1 MVNKLVLQSVINKY
15 YLGEVESVK
24 WKIQDKVLTID
35 FMSINKEVIG
45 NVTHTDIDVEDSDL
59 AIFDTKKL
67 LNLIGI
73 TSGDLLISLEK
84 TKSVYTKLFIA
95 DNDFNLTYAL
105 SDLLLISKPGTVD
118 EPVWDMVLPLEQEEV
133 GNLIKAKS
141 ALTGIGNMTLSPDS
155 DLDGG
160 DICVVTF
167 GDEQGHNNKIVYNLT
182 GDIRQAD
189 ISIPFNSDMFKNILN
204 ANKDLDEGKLY
215 LSYQGLLKLEFKSI
229 NTTSSYYMVRK
240 EESAF

>member
-45 NVTHTDIDVEDSDL
+45 NITHTDIDVEDSDL

-133 GNLIKAKS
+133 SNLIKAKS
-141 ALTGIGNMTLSPDS
+141 ALTGIGNMTLSPDN

-182 GDIRQAD
+182 GDIRQSD

-204 ANKDLDEGKLY
+204 ANKDLETGKLY
-215 LSYQGLLKLEFKSI
+215 LSYQGLLKLEFKSE
-229 NTTSSYYMVRK
+229 NTISSYYMIRK